1 MTIKL
6 VTLKSGEDVICD
18 LSEVSIPHENEDLEK
33 LVAYSMNLPYV
44 VKLANPQTLYEAVDS
59 QEPQISFF
67 PWHPLTSDTDI
78 LIPLDWVV
86 CITNPAKSIKDSYI
100 DRSDMFKALRGED
113 ETD

>member
-18 LSEVSIPHENEDLEK
+18 LSEVTIPHENEDLEK
-33 LVAYSMNLPYV
+33 LDLAYSMNLPYV

-59 QEPQISFF
+59 QEDYRS
-67 PWHPLTSDTDI
+67 LSSMATTTSDTDI

-86 CITNPAKSIKDSYI
+86 CITKIQQNQSKIPILIGLTCLKH
-100 DRSDMFKALRGED
+100 
-113 ETD
+113 